1 MHIPFKAIGRS
12 TQVMGKTRVGIIFGG
27 RSAEHEVS
35 LQSAK
40 NILDALD
47 KERFDAT
54 LLGIDKQGLWHLCDA
69 ANFLHNADDPKRIA
83 LDTSGP
89 VLSVIPGAERGQLL
103 AADGQN
109 VPQLDVVFPI
119 VHGTLGEDGTLQGL
133 LRTLN
138 LPFAGPGVLGSA
150 AAMDKDV
157 AKRLLRDA
165 GLAVAPFAC
174 FNRVSA
180 AQASYTALV
189 TQLGSPLFVKPANQ
203 GSSVGVSK
211 VRNAEEFAT
220 AMALALSFDHKV
232 LVESAIVGR
241 EIECAVLGNE
251 VPEASV
257 CGEVVVHDDFYA
269 YDTKYISASGAETVI
284 PADIAADAQ
293 QRIRAIAMR
302 AYQALD
308 CIGMARVD
316 VFLTEAGEVVINE
329 LNTLP
334 GFTKISMYPKLWGA
348 SGLGYTALITRL
360 IELALERHA
369 VDKALRSSIS
379 ALG

>member
-1 MHIPFKAIGRS
+1 
-12 TQVMGKTRVGIIFGG
+12 MGKTRVGIIFGG

-47 KERFDAT
+47 KERFDVS
-54 LLGIDKQGLWHLCDA
+54 LIGIDKQGLWHLCDTA
-69 ANFLHNADDPKRIA
+69 GFLLNADDPKRIA

-89 VLSVIPGAERGQLL
+89 LLSVVPGAERNQLV
-103 AADGQN
+103 AADGRQL
-109 VPQLDVVFPI
+109 PQIDVVFPI

-165 GLAVAPFAC
+165 GLAVAPFVC
-174 FNRVSA
+174 LNRVTA
-180 AQASYTALV
+180 AQTGYDALV
-189 TQLGSPLFVKPANQ
+189 AQLGTPLFVKPANQ

-211 VRNAEEFAT
+211 VRNAAEYAN
-220 AMALALSFDHKV
+220 ALALALSFDHKV
-232 LVESAIVGR
+232 LVEAAIVGR

-251 VPEASV
+251 IPEASV

-284 PADIAADAQ
+284 PADIPADAQ
-293 QRIRAIAMR
+293 ARIRDIAKR

-316 VFLTEAGEVVINE
+316 VFLTATGEVVINE

-334 GFTKISMYPKLWGA
+334 GFTRISMYPKLWGA

-360 IELALERHA
+360 VELALERHA
-369 VDKALRSSIS
+369 GDKALRSSII
-379 ALG
+379 G

>member
-1 MHIPFKAIGRS
+1 
-12 TQVMGKTRVGIIFGG
+12 MGKTRVGIIFGG

-47 KERFDAT
+47 KERFDVS
-54 LLGIDKQGLWHLCDA
+54 LIGIDKHGLWHLCDTA
-69 ANFLHNADDPKRIA
+69 GFLLNADDPKHIA

-89 VLSVIPGAERGQLL
+89 LLSVIPGAERGQLL
-103 AADGQN
+103 AADGREL
-109 VPQLDVVFPI
+109 PQIDVVFPI

-165 GLAVAPFAC
+165 GLAVAPFVC
-174 FNRVSA
+174 LNHVTA
-180 AQASYTALV
+180 AQTSYDALV
-189 TQLGSPLFVKPANQ
+189 AQLGSPLFVKPANQ

-211 VRNAEEFAT
+211 VRNADEYAT
-220 AMALALSFDHKV
+220 ALALALSFDHKV
-232 LVESAIVGR
+232 LVEAAIVGR

-251 VPEASV
+251 IPEASV

-269 YDTKYISASGAETVI
+269 YDTKYISASGEETVI
-284 PADIAADAQ
+284 PADIPHDAQ
-293 QRIRAIAMR
+293 ERIRDIAKR

-316 VFLTEAGEVVINE
+316 VFLTAAGEVVINE

-334 GFTKISMYPKLWGA
+334 GFTSISMYPKLWGA

-360 IELALERHA
+360 VELALERHA
-369 VDKALRSSIS
+369 ADKALCSSI
-379 ALG
+379 AN

>member
-1 MHIPFKAIGRS
+1 
-12 TQVMGKTRVGIIFGG
+12 MGKTRVGIIFGG

-47 KERFDAT
+47 KERFDVS
-54 LLGIDKQGLWHLCDA
+54 LIGIDQQGLWHLCDTA
-69 ANFLHNADDPKRIA
+69 GFLLNADDPKRIA

-89 VLSVIPGAERGQLL
+89 LLSVVPGAEHGQLV
-103 AADGQN
+103 AADGQQL
-109 VPQLDVVFPI
+109 PQIDVVFPI

-165 GLAVAPFAC
+165 GLAVAPFVC
-174 FNRVSA
+174 LNRVTA
-180 AQASYTALV
+180 AQTGYDALV
-189 TQLGSPLFVKPANQ
+189 AQLGTPLFVKPANQ

-211 VRNAEEFAT
+211 VRNAAEYAT
-220 AMALALSFDHKV
+220 ALALALSFDHKV
-232 LVESAIVGR
+232 LVEAAIVGR

-251 VPEASV
+251 IPEASV

-284 PADIAADAQ
+284 PADIPADAQ
-293 QRIRAIAMR
+293 ARIRDIAKR

-316 VFLTEAGEVVINE
+316 VFLTATGEVVINE

-334 GFTKISMYPKLWGA
+334 GFTRISMYPKLWGA
-348 SGLGYTALITRL
+348 SGLCYTALITRL
-360 IELALERHA
+360 VELALERHA
-369 VDKALRSSIS
+369 GDKALRSSII
-379 ALG
+379 G